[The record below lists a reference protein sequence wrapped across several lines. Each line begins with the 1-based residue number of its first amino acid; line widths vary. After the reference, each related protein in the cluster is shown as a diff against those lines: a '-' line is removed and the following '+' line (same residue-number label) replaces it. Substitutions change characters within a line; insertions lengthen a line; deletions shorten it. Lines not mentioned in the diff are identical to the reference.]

1 MEQLSEENKETN
13 NLLRLALQRMEDSDK
28 AQKKHP
34 VSIRTRNLPSRFGLR
49 DEAEFLY
56 DTLEDIQEGRIADMD
71 QLQLSLAARI
81 RYLRLKDDNWDE
93 GTPTRFQ
100 SKIRTLI
107 TSESGIISQN
117 AIEEAAAAA
126 MAKGTRRSF
135 RPADKDKRARAH

>member
-49 DEAEFLY
+49 DEAERPHL
-56 DTLEDIQEGRIADMD
+56 ADMD

-126 MAKGTRRSF
+126 MAKGRRRSF